1 MQKKYFEKASSHRKD
16 NQVNAENFLM
26 RNFRD
31 TPKTASI

>member
-26 RNFRD
+26 RNFKIL
-31 TPKTASI
+31 PKTASI